1 MVAVK
6 AKRHFLRLSYMTMTA
21 IESKTELSD
30 RQAVFVA
37 RYLECYN
44 ARRAAEEAG
53 YAPGYSPFLM
63 LLPAV
68 KKAIGDALN
77 EAGMK
82 PVEIIARLSR
92 IARTDMEEFLDVD
105 ENGYARVNLKKAKA
119 MGKLGLLAEIS
130 YDNNGMPRIKLQS
143 QLDAMEKLAKIN
155 AMFTEKLEV
164 SITGQVD
171 IQVNKQVMV
180 QALADPALLA
190 KLGELAEQVAS
201 KGNAQAKQL
210 PSVEVVGEIL
220 PEDTK

>member
-1 MVAVK
+1 MVAIK
-6 AKRHFLRLSYMTMTA
+6 AKRGRIVTNLA
-21 IESKTELSD
+21 IEPKEELSD
-30 RQAVFVA
+30 RQAVFVE
-37 RYLECYN
+37 RYLESYN
-44 ARRAAEEAG
+44 ANRAAEQSG
-53 YAPGYSPFLM
+53 YAFGYGQALM
-63 LLPAV
+63 RMPAV
-68 KKAIGDALN
+68 RKAIN
-77 EAGMK
+77 EAMASAGMK

-119 MGKLGLLAEIS
+119 MGKLGLLQEIS

-171 IQVNKQVMV
+171 INVNKQVMV

-201 KGNAQAKQL
+201 KGAMQAQL
-210 PSVEVVGEIL
+210 PSVEVVGEVVPTDL
-220 PEDTK
+220 PETP

>member
-1 MVAVK
+1 
-6 AKRHFLRLSYMTMTA
+6 MTVA
-21 IESKTELSD
+21 IEHKEELSV
-30 RQAVFVA
+30 RQALFVA
-37 RYLECYN
+37 RYMETMN
-44 ARRAAEEAG
+44 ASQACEDVGYRRDYCTG
-53 YAPGYSPFLM
+53 LM
-63 LLPAV
+63 AHTAV
-68 KKAIGDALN
+68 RKAIN
-77 EAGMK
+77 EAMAQAGMK

-171 IQVNKQVMV
+171 IQVNKQVMI

-201 KGNAQAKQL
+201 KGAMQAQL
-210 PSVEVVGEIL
+210 PSVEVGAELL
-220 PEDTK
+220 PESPNVI